1 MISLRSDQEDVRAK
15 LRVALRSSSSV
26 LAFAPTGFGKTVL
39 AAALIQLLFKAG
51 KRVIF
56 AVHRI
61 DLIKQTAGTFE
72 KFGIPFSYIAAGY
85 HFNPLHR
92 IWIASI
98 LTLKNR
104 LGKIPADYIF
114 VDEAHLSAAAG
125 WAAVAAHYKGTGAK
139 LIGLTGSPER
149 LDGKPLGDVWDQMV
163 MGPSVRWLIDNGHLS
178 RYRAFAPKGVVDTS
192 GLHTRGGEFVQAEI
206 DALMEGKAVIA
217 GAAKHWRAK
226 ADGLRTIAFCPS
238 VARAKEYAEEF
249 TALGIPSVALDAET
263 PQEERARAFIDFA
276 DRKLLVIFN
285 CALFCEGFDLAAQV
299 NRDVTIECVMQ
310 LSPTQSLAKH
320 LQQLGRGLR
329 KKPDPAIL
337 LDLVG
342 NLQRLGLP
350 DDDREW
356 SLEGRKKV
364 TREVEAIT
372 CEECFAT
379 HPPAPVCPE
388 CGYRYPK
395 KDAGAGGGRAIE
407 EVDHDIEE
415 IDIEAIRKRRQ
426 IEQVQAKTLQDLI
439 NLATARG
446 YKSPDKWAA
455 HIWTAR
461 QAKDSQRMM
470 RHG

>member
-1 MISLRSDQEDVRAK
+1 MRGK
-15 LRVALRSSSSV
+15 LRVALRGSSSV

-39 AAALIQLLFKAG
+39 AAALIKILLDAG

-56 AVHRI
+56 AVHRV
-61 DLIKQTAGTFE
+61 DLIKQTSGTFE

-85 HFNPLHR
+85 HFNPYHR
-92 IWIASI
+92 VFIASI

-104 LGKIPADYIF
+104 LGRIPADYIF

-125 WAAVAAHYKGTGAK
+125 WASVAAHYKDEGAK

-149 LDGKPLGDVWDQMV
+149 LDGKPLGDVWDKMV

-178 RYRAFAPKGVVDTS
+178 RYRAFAPRGVVDTS
-192 GLHTRGGEFVQAEI
+192 GLHTRKGEFVASEI

-238 VARAKEYAEEF
+238 VARAKEYAAEF
-249 TALGIPSVALDAET
+249 SALGIPSVALDAET
-263 PQEERARAFIDFA
+263 PHNERVQAFIDFA
-276 DRKLLVIFN
+276 DRKILVIFN

-329 KKPDPAIL
+329 KKDYPAIL

-342 NLQRLGLP
+342 NLERLGLP
-350 DDDREW
+350 DDEREW
-356 SLEGRKKV
+356 SLEGRKK
-364 TREVEAIT
+364 TSREVEALT
-372 CEECFAT
+372 CQECFAM

-388 CGYRYPK
+388 CGYRYPRK
-395 KDAGAGGGRAIE
+395 EAGGGGRSIE
-407 EVDHDIEE
+407 EVEHDLEE
-415 IDIEAIRKRRQ
+415 IDVEAMRRNRQ
-426 IEQVQAKTLQDLI
+426 REQAMAKTLGDLV

-446 YKSPDKWAA
+446 YKSPEKWAA

-461 QAKDSQRMM
+461 QARDSERMI